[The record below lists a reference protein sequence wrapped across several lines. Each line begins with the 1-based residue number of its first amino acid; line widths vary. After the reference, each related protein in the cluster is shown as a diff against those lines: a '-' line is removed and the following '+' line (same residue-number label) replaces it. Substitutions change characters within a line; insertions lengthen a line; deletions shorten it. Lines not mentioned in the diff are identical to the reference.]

1 MAPGAAGFR
10 ATSIVF
16 PGINITG
23 AVAFALG
30 PVMRRLE
37 RGPCSVGGR
46 DAKRPARTMPGGR
59 LPG

>member
-1 MAPGAAGFR
+1 MVPDAAGFR
-10 ATSIVF
+10 ATGIVF

-23 AVAFALG
+23 AVAFTLG

-37 RGPCSVGGR
+37 GDPCSVGRR
-46 DAKRPARTMPGGR
+46 DVKRPARTMPGDR